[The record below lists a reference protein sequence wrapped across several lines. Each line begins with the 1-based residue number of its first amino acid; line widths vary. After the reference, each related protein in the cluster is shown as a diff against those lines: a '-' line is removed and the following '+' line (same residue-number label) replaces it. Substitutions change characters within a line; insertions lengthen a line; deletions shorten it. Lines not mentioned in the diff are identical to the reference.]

1 MVNNLSAVVST
12 VLINT
17 ELIEKSFSDST
28 KNI

>member
-1 MVNNLSAVVST
+1 MVSNLSAVVST